1 MSEEL
6 NKYTLTRMVSIK
18 SGTFGWLALDGMP
31 FCLTLEP
38 AVPIIPPGTYHCRR
52 RFSFK
57 RNQEVYQL
65 EAVPGHDY
73 VQLHRLNV
81 AVPLQ
86 KKDGNGNEIV
96 HYETEG
102 CIGVGMGWYKF
113 DPVEIPGL
121 KERTLG
127 LANSKTAFLR
137 LMNEQEGDILLEVI

>member
-6 NKYTLTRMVSIK
+6 NKYTLNRLVSTKI
-18 SGTFGWLALDGMP
+18 GTFGWIALRGMP

-38 AVPIIPPGTYHCRR
+38 EVPIIPPGTYHCRR

-86 KKDGNGNEIV
+86 RKDKSIWFQ
-96 HYETEG
+96 TEG
-102 CIGVGMGWYKF
+102 CIGVGMGWYPF
-113 DPVEIPGL
+113 DTVEIPGL

-127 LANSKTAFLR
+127 LSNSRSAFKK
-137 LMNEQEGDILLEVI
+137 LMDEQEGDILLEVM